1 MGTTQFLGSTQRE
14 DCVCDQGN
22 YFDSGKCIPCTAG
35 MMCDEYGQPGPKQE
49 TGFKVEVVDDTAV
62 DGSRLAVNEPR
73 MSPTAAWTCP
83 CAVPR
88 LDKLLMFF
96 YAFLWMAP
104 SVFQVRM
111 ISRVLLVLDR
121 CVGWGLL
128 VLW

>member
-1 MGTTQFLGSTQRE
+1 ML
-14 DCVCDQGN
+14 
-22 YFDSGKCIPCTAG
+22 
-35 MMCDEYGQPGPKQE
+35 
-49 TGFKVEVVDDTAV
+49 
-62 DGSRLAVNEPR
+62 
-73 MSPTAAWTCP
+73 
-83 CAVPR
+83 R

-111 ISRVLLVLDR
+111 ISRMLLVLDR